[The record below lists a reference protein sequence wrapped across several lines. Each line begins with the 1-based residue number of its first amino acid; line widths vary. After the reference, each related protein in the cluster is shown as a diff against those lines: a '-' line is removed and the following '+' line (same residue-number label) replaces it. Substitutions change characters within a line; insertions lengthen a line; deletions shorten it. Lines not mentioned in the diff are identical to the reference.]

1 MSPTSPSEHAP
12 PLAGLRVVE
21 FSAFVAAPSAGL
33 ALAQLGAQVIRI
45 DPPGGNIDA
54 DRWPVNAA
62 GASLYWASL
71 NHGKRSL
78 ALDPRDPTG
87 AKLIQDLI
95 TAPGAGGGIF
105 LTNLPVD
112 GPLGWVAL
120 SARRADLIMVQLV
133 GSSDGTA
140 AVDYTVN
147 CASGYPAITGRGHE
161 PVNHVLPAWDLL
173 AGMTLATATLAAERH
188 RRLTGAGQHVRL
200 ALSDV
205 AFGATANL
213 GFLADVE
220 VNGQQRVAD
229 GNYLYG
235 AYGDAFP
242 TADGRH
248 VMVVAISDR
257 QWRALVG
264 AVGVG
269 EALLA
274 AAAATGHRLDSEAG
288 RWRARDLISAFLRPW
303 FAHRT
308 LAQVAAAF
316 TDRSL
321 LWGPYRDFAQMIAE
335 DPRVSE
341 ANPMFTRLDH
351 PGYGRFLT
359 TRSPLA
365 FSASVTPAPAPAPR
379 IGADTTAVLQEVLAL
394 DDAQIRDLAARG
406 IAGTIANSTDA

>member
-1 MSPTSPSEHAP
+1 MSPPSPPAHAP

-33 ALAQLGAQVIRI
+33 ALAQLGAEVIRI

-54 DRWPVNAA
+54 DRWPVNGA

-71 NHGKRSL
+71 NHGKRSVT
-78 ALDPRDPTG
+78 LDPRDPTG
-87 AKLIQDLI
+87 ASLIQDLI

-105 LTNLPVD
+105 LTNLAVD
-112 GPLGWVAL
+112 GPLGWTAL

-133 GSSDGTA
+133 GSSDGAA

-147 CASGYPAITGRGHE
+147 CASGYPAVTGRGHE

-188 RRLTGAGQHVRL
+188 RRITGAGQHVRL

-220 VNGQQRVAD
+220 VNGQQRAAD

-235 AYGDAFP
+235 AYGDAFH
-242 TADGRH
+242 TADARH
-248 VMVVAISDR
+248 VMVVAISER

-269 EALLA
+269 EALQA
-274 AAAATGHRLDSEAG
+274 AAAATGHQLDSEAG
-288 RWRARDLISAFLRPW
+288 RWRARDLISAFMRPW
-303 FAHRT
+303 FARRT

-341 ANPMFTRLDH
+341 ANPMFSRLDH

-359 TRSPLA
+359 TRSPLV
-365 FSASVTPAPAPAPR
+365 FSASVTPAPSPAPR
-379 IGADTTAVLQEVLAL
+379 IGGDTAAVLREVLAL
-394 DDAQIRDLAARG
+394 DDARIGELSDRG
-406 IAGTIANSTDA
+406 IAGPIAQRMDA